1 MMNSNINERIEELY
15 DQNASVYVLSCLMNN
30 PLLLQNEKYVFTKTD
45 FYKPL
50 QQMIFYAVYNM
61 AQAGAQ
67 KITPQDIDMY
77 LKSYDSQYD
86 YYKMNNGYDFVLQ
99 CAKTTENSDGSQFER
114 YYDTVKKFSVLRD
127 LERMGINTTRFY
139 DSSDI
144 LNSQKQIEKLNKIQ
158 ISDILQQ
165 VREGLVAIENTHVG
179 KDDGS
184 GCHKINEGIMK
195 LVEDLK
201 ANPEVGSPINGDIV
215 NFATRGAR
223 LGKFYIYSAPS
234 GEGKTRFL
242 LSNACALSLPRLD
255 ASGEKVEMVG
265 KENGEGYHKVCY
277 IATEQQLDEIQTIVM
292 SYVSGVNEKTILLG
306 NYTPDEWERVLKAQ
320 QIIDEY
326 ADNLLIDCIPDPSI
340 EMIKSRLAK
349 YIVQDKIDY
358 IFYDYIFSSPGLVNE
373 FAGSD
378 LREDV
383 VLMMLSNSLKEIA
396 MSYNV
401 FIMSATQL
409 NDGWSK
415 KVVGFRDQNCI
426 RGSKAI
432 ADKVDIGLIGIKL
445 RPEEKEQIA
454 AIWKEIK
461 IEVSSQNPELPQN
474 VLDSGPNQVLDL
486 YKNRRGEMNTVK
498 IFRYFD
504 YGTCRVYD
512 LFCTDSSYE
521 PYKLE
526 GHFNYEVSKTDLLTL
541 KAKHI
546 KGEE

>member
-1 MMNSNINERIEELY
+1 MNKQERIEELY

-30 PLLLQNEKYVFTKTD
+30 PLLFQNEKYVFTKTD

-50 QQMIFYAVYNM
+50 QQIIYYAVYNM
-61 AQAGAQ
+61 AMAGAQ
-67 KITPQDIDMY
+67 KITPQDVDSYIR
-77 LKSYDSQYD
+77 SYDGQYN
-86 YYKMNNGYDFVLQ
+86 YYTQNNGYEFVLQ
-99 CAKTTENSDGSQFER
+99 CAKTTENSDGSQFEH
-114 YYDTVKKFSVLRD
+114 YYNTVKKFSVLRD
-127 LERMGINTTRFY
+127 LEKAGIDTTRFY

-144 LNSQKQIEKLNKIQ
+144 LNSQKQIEKLDKMKV
-158 ISDILQQ
+158 SDIIQSL
-165 VREGLVAIENTHVG
+165 RENLVNIETIHVG

-184 GCHKINEGIMK
+184 GRHKIGDGMMK
-195 LVEDLK
+195 LINDLK
-201 ANPEVGSPINGDIV
+201 ENPEVGCPISGNIV

-242 LSNACALSLPRLD
+242 LSNACSLSLPRLD
-255 ASGEKVEMVG
+255 ESGEKIEMLG
-265 KENGEGYHKVCY
+265 TEDGSSYQKVCY

-292 SYVSGVNEKTILLG
+292 SYVSGVNEKNILLG
-306 NYTPDEWERVLKAQ
+306 QYTPSEWERVQKAAE
-320 QIIDEY
+320 IIAEY
-326 ADNLLIDCIPDPSI
+326 QDNLIIDCIPDPSI

-349 YIVQDKIDY
+349 YIVQDHCNY

-432 ADKVDIGLIGIKL
+432 ADKIDIGLIGIKL
-445 RPEEKEQIA
+445 RDEEKMQID
-454 AIWKEIK
+454 AIWREVK
-461 IEVSSQNPELPQN
+461 IEVTTKYPDIPKFI
-474 VLDSGPNQVLDL
+474 LDKGPNQVLDL
-486 YKNRRGEMNTVK
+486 YKNRRGEINTIK

-504 YGTCRVYD
+504 YGTCRAYD
-512 LFCTDSSYE
+512 LFCTDSGYR
-521 PYKLE
+521 PYDVQ
-526 GHFNYEVSKTDLLTL
+526 GDFNYTKCKTDLLTL

-546 KGEE
+546 KEEE